1 MRSIKLMTQSDNLIE
16 VVNKLHQMINSLTKR
31 EFFFNQQTK
40 LADGKTITKDSD
52 KIGKNT

>member
-1 MRSIKLMTQSDNLIE
+1 MTQSDNLIE